1 MSAKPVSLAEHGL
14 SPEWGY
20 MQHRDPVRSLSA
32 ANEAW
37 EEMARNLPKYLM
49 GEGFRKRVEQLPP
62 FNVPALQGEGEIRR
76 AMLALSYIGMAY
88 QWSEQNP
95 AHVIPAILAKP
106 WYEVGK
112 LVGRPPILSYAS
124 YSIDNWYR
132 LKSSDPVEC
141 GNIALLQCF
150 LGGQDEEWF
159 ILIHIDIEK
168 KAGVALHAIE
178 LAQKAVVANDAD
190 ALDIALTQL
199 RDGIKSMYDVLAR
212 MPEKCDPYVYFHRVR
227 PYIFGWR
234 NNPALPNGVIY
245 EGVTELGGKGMTYR
259 GETGAQS
266 AIVPALDGVLGIEHE
281 RDELREYL
289 MEMREYMPPEHVR
302 FIEAVENGPSV
313 RNFVKS
319 LNRGKTS
326 ELFNQSVELVGDFR
340 AMHLEYAGQ
349 YIHAQA
355 QKAPGNPS
363 AVGTGGT
370 PFMVYLRKH
379 RDETRSQTIT
389 R

>member
-1 MSAKPVSLAEHGL
+1 MSKNPVLISDYGISREY
-14 SPEWGY
+14 GY
-20 MQHRDPVRSLSA
+20 MQSEDPVRSLSVDNA
-32 ANEAW
+32 AW
-37 EEMARNLPKYLM
+37 DDLGHNLPKYLM
-49 GEGFRKRVEQLPP
+49 GDGFRDRVKKLPP
-62 FNVPALQGEGEIRR
+62 FQLTALKSEGDIRR
-76 AMLALSYIGMAY
+76 AMLVLSYIGMAY
-88 QWSEQNP
+88 QWSEN
-95 AHVIPAILAKP
+95 AAAEVIPAVLAKP

-124 YSIDNWYR
+124 YSIDNWSR
-132 LKSSDPVEC
+132 LDRKSEIEC

-159 ILIHIDIEK
+159 ILIHIEIEK

-178 LAQKAVVANDAD
+178 LAQHAVVANDAD
-190 ALDIALTQL
+190 ALDIALLQL
-199 RDGIKSMYDVLAR
+199 RDAIQSLCEVLAR

-234 NNPALPNGVIY
+234 NNPALPNGVVY
-245 EGVTELGGKGMTYR
+245 EGVPELGGKGMTYR

-266 AIVPALDGVLGIEHE
+266 AIVPALDGVLGIGHE
-281 RDELREYL
+281 KDELREYL
-289 MEMREYMPPEHVR
+289 MEMREYMPPQHVA

-313 RNFVKS
+313 REFVKNIS
-319 LNRGKTS
+319 RPSTT
-326 ELFNQSVELVGDFR
+326 ELFNQSVQLLGDFR
-340 AMHLEYAGQ
+340 AMHLEFAGQ

-379 RDETRSQTIT
+379 RDETKTQTI
-389 R
+389 

>member
-1 MSAKPVSLAEHGL
+1 LATKAVSLAEFGL

-20 MQHRDPVRSLSA
+20 MQHQDPIKSLSPG
-32 ANEAW
+32 NEAW
-37 EEMARNLPKYLM
+37 DEMARNLPKYLM
-49 GEGFRKRVEQLPP
+49 ASNFRKRVEELPP
-62 FNVPALQGEGEIRR
+62 FQVSSLNAEGEIRR

-88 QWSEQNP
+88 QWSEEVAAQT
-95 AHVIPAILAKP
+95 IPSVLAKP

-132 LKSSDPVEC
+132 LRATDGVEC

-159 ILIHIDIEK
+159 IIIHIDIEK
-168 KAGVALHAIE
+168 KAGAALHAIE

-234 NNPALPNGVIY
+234 NNPALPNGVVY
-245 EGVTELGGKGMTYR
+245 EGVSDLGGKGMKYR

-289 MEMREYMPPEHVR
+289 MEMREYMPPQHVK

-313 RNFVKS
+313 RDFVTKVARA
-319 LNRGKTS
+319 NTS
-326 ELFNQSVELVGDFR
+326 ELFNQSVELLGDFR

-379 RDETRSQTIT
+379 RDETRAQTVT
-389 R
+389 K

>member
-1 MSAKPVSLAEHGL
+1 MNSKPVSLADYGL
-14 SPEWGY
+14 SREYGY
-20 MQHRDPVRSLSA
+20 MQHQDPIRSLSSR
-32 ANEAW
+32 NEAW
-37 EEMARNLPKYLM
+37 DEMARNLPKYLM
-49 GEGFRKRVEQLPP
+49 GAGFRARVRALPP
-62 FNVPALQGEGEIRR
+62 FDLSALKSDGEIRR

-88 QWSEQNP
+88 QWSENV
-95 AHVIPAILAKP
+95 AAEVIPAVLAKP

-132 LKSSDPVEC
+132 LDSQGPIEC

-168 KAGVALHAIE
+168 KAGIALHAIE

-199 RDGIKSMYDVLAR
+199 RDGIQSMYNVLAR

-234 NNPALPNGVIY
+234 NNPALPHGVIY
-245 EGVTELGGKGMTYR
+245 EGVEELGGKGMKYR

-281 RDELREYL
+281 RDELRDYL
-289 MEMREYMPPEHVR
+289 MEMREYMPPQHVR
-302 FIEAVENGPSV
+302 FIEAVEAGPSV
-313 RNFVKS
+313 RDFAKNV
-319 LNRGKTS
+319 NRASTTS
-326 ELFNQSVELVGDFR
+326 LFNQSVELLGNFR

-355 QKAPGNPS
+355 QQTPGNPS

-379 RDETRSQTIT
+379 RDETREQQLK
-389 R
+389 

>member
-1 MSAKPVSLAEHGL
+1 MSANPVSLASFGL
-14 SPEWGY
+14 SRDFGY
-20 MQHRDPVRSLSA
+20 MQHQDPVRSLSPS
-32 ANEAW
+32 NEAW
-37 EEMARNLPKYLM
+37 DEMARNLPKYLM
-49 GEGFRKRVEQLPP
+49 GTDFRARVKKLPP
-62 FNVPALQGEGEIRR
+62 FDLEALQGDGEVRR

-88 QWSEQNP
+88 QWSENV
-95 AHVIPAILAKP
+95 AADVIPAVLAQP
-106 WYEVGK
+106 WYALGK
-112 LVGRPPILSYAS
+112 RVGRPPILSYVS

-132 LKSSDPVEC
+132 LDPKGPIEC

-178 LAQKAVVANDAD
+178 LAQQAVVANDGD
-190 ALDIALTQL
+190 ALDHALTQL

-245 EGVTELGGKGMTYR
+245 EGVSELGGQGMKYR

-266 AIVPALDGVLGIEHE
+266 AIVPALDGALGIEHE
-281 RDELREYL
+281 RDELRDYL
-289 MEMREYMPPEHVR
+289 MEMREYMPPIHVK
-302 FIEAVENGPSV
+302 FIEAVETGPSI
-313 RNFVKS
+313 RAFVKKIARS
-319 LNRGKTS
+319 SSTS
-326 ELFNQSVELVGDFR
+326 LFNQCVDLVGDFR

-355 QKAPGNPS
+355 QQTPGNPS

-370 PFMVYLRKH
+370 PFMIYLRKH
-379 RDETRSQTIT
+379 RDETRKQTL
-389 R
+389 